1 MPHLTPQDKAFFK
14 QNGYLIRH
22 DLLTRAQIASAQ
34 GALWQSIEA
43 DRDDPASWVGA
54 RLGAPVP
61 SSHPAIRATVM
72 ESPVFAIAE
81 ELVGKKPT

>member
-34 GALWQSIEA
+34 GALWQSMPTATIQRHGSA
-43 DRDDPASWVGA
+43 PGWV
-54 RLGAPVP
+54 RPYP
-61 SSHPAIRATVM
+61 PAIRRSA
-72 ESPVFAIAE
+72 P
-81 ELVGKKPT
+81 P